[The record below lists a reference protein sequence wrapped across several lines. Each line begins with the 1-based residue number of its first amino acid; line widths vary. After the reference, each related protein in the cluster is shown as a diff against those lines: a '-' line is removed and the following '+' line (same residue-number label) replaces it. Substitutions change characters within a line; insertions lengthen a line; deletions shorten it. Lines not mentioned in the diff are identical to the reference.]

1 MNLILIGLGIIL
13 WALNIN
19 NCMACSSTGIGCS
32 TKPTQSCP
40 DEYGCISG
48 VCPDFVIRRHD
59 TKPSFKVKIE
69 DCDGPFDLTGLVLEA
84 TMWAKGK
91 LKTNLDQDD
100 TVLAFADNIGFNQV
114 MQGDV
119 LIMDQARLP
128 EKMLVIGFDETNRL
142 VHVQRGY
149 HGTPIQNWRRGNGV
163 KIVKFTNST
172 ASTEMVYQDVINID
186 GTTTK
191 DVLSESYFVY
201 DWQPNDTCLPG
212 CYYLE
217 FKLLKMV
224 SMMLNYDSSVPSNQ
238 IPSNIVP
245 DGTVPSFTDP
255 SFTPSNF
262 GCSMD
267 AAIEWIRRFP
277 VDKEGFVIKITNTF
291 TVDD

>member
-1 MNLILIGLGIIL
+1 
-13 WALNIN
+13 
-19 NCMACSSTGIGCS
+19 MACSSSGMGYTSKSTG
-32 TKPTQSCP
+32 CP
-40 DEYGCISG
+40 DEYGCVSG

-59 TKPSFKVKIE
+59 TKPVFKVSIS
-69 DCDGPFDLTGLVLEA
+69 DCDGPLDLTDLVLEA

-128 EKMLVIGFDETNRL
+128 EKMLVTGFDEVNRL
-142 VHVQRGY
+142 IHVERGY
-149 HGTPIQNWRRGNGV
+149 HATPVQTWKRGTGV
-163 KIVKFTNST
+163 KIVKFTNAT
-172 ASTEMVYQDVINID
+172 ATTEMVYQDVINID

-191 DVLSESYFVY
+191 DVLSESFMIYE
-201 DWQPNDTCLPG
+201 WQSGDTCLPG

-217 FKLLKMV
+217 FKLLKMAAV
-224 SMMLNYDSSVPSNQ
+224 MLHYDSSVPSNQ

-245 DGTVPSFTDP
+245 DGVIPSFTDP

-277 VDKEGFVIKITNTF
+277 VDKEGFIIKINNTF